1 MKRALLGAA
10 WLLGCASR
18 QPEPVAQMAWRHGD
32 PPPAS
37 EAPPVATADASET
50 SDASITA
57 VVTAAPAAPPRAITP
72 AFPTLTLDN
81 LRFRDVADCAR
92 GVCPIDGT
100 SPLAPAS
107 IAREDGATTLP
118 PATVW
123 VQVIR
128 PGARVTVSRRADTDL
143 LGVVL
148 VGEASLA
155 HPTARPAV
163 VARPWTAFR
172 LAQGGATLRPAGRD
186 PIALLLVTAHGDD
199 APTTATSTYETR
211 DLTTLDDLAWAHGAM
226 HARIAFGRDGSPRA
240 SLGMLFASD
249 DAPVAEHA
257 HDASWEVLSAL
268 SASGRLHLP
277 AQTIAGQSLAARDRT
292 VTNGAI
298 AYVPAGVRHAW
309 MPDGTHPLIA
319 VQVYAPAGPEQRFVT
334 LSREAAASTPNDP
347 PAAPVAAPNGASTP

>member
-32 PPPAS
+32 PPPAP
-37 EAPPVATADASET
+37 EAPQVASADASED
-50 SDASITA
+50 SDAS
-57 VVTAAPAAPPRAITP
+57 VTAPSSAAPPRAITP
-72 AFPTLTLDN
+72 AFPALALDN

-92 GVCPIDGT
+92 GVCAVDGT
-100 SPLAPAS
+100 SPLAPAT
-107 IAREDGATTLP
+107 IARDDGATTLP
-118 PATVW
+118 PATAW

-128 PGARVTVSRRADTDL
+128 PGARVTVTRRADTDL

-148 VGEASLA
+148 VGEASLGYA
-155 HPTARPAV
+155 TARPAV
-163 VARPWTAFR
+163 TARPWTAFR
-172 LAQGGATLRPAGRD
+172 LAQGGATLRPAGRE
-186 PIALLLVTAHGDD
+186 PIALLLVTARGDD
-199 APTTATSTYETR
+199 APAAVNTDYETR
-211 DLTTLDDLAWAHGAM
+211 DLRALDDLAWAHGAM

-257 HDASWEVLSAL
+257 HDTSWEVLSAL

-277 AQTIAGQSLAARDRT
+277 AQSVGDQTLAARDRT

-309 MPDGTHPLIA
+309 VPDGTHPLIA

-334 LSREAAASTPNDP
+334 LSREAAASPTNDP
-347 PAAPVAAPNGASTP
+347 TAAPAAAPNGASTP